1 MRKSVLLAFDLS
13 TPLGSVA
20 VGDGRDV
27 LAQRELV
34 TERRQAV
41 ELVPAIASL
50 LEEVGLTPR
59 DLAGIAVGRG
69 PGSFTGV
76 RIAAATAR
84 GMATALEIP
93 LWALSSLVAG
103 AISCG
108 NEAGERPR
116 YILFDARG
124 DRVYAACY
132 RVVSAP
138 TEGTP
143 ASDTRLEVLIEPSAM
158 TVQEVMASSVP
169 SAALFAG
176 DGATR
181 HTDVLQSA
189 GHDVLP
195 SPLGMPTAEGLLFLA
210 HSSSARPE
218 EAGSRWEPD
227 YIRGSS
233 AIPLAER

>member
-1 MRKSVLLAFDLS
+1 MRGSLLLAFDLS
-13 TPLGSVA
+13 TPSGSVA
-20 VGDGRDV
+20 IGVGPEVMAR
-27 LAQRELV
+27 RELV

-50 LEEVGLTPR
+50 LEEVGRTPR
-59 DLAGIAVGRG
+59 DLTGIVVGRG

-93 LWALSSLVAG
+93 LWALSSLAAG

-108 NEAGERPR
+108 EDAVERPR

-124 DRVYAACY
+124 DRVYAGCY
-132 RVVSAP
+132 RVVADA
-138 TEGTP
+138 EGR
-143 ASDTRLEVLIEPSAM
+143 SLQGIRIKVIVEPSAT
-158 TVQEVMASSVP
+158 TVQEVMASALP
-169 SAALFAG
+169 ASATFAG

-181 HTDVLQSA
+181 HEDFIRAA

-195 SPLGMPTAEGLLFLA
+195 SPLGMPTAAGLLVLA
-210 HSSSARPE
+210 HSTSFRPE
-218 EAGSRWEPD
+218 EVGSRWEPD

>member
-1 MRKSVLLAFDLS
+1 MSTSVLLAFDLS
-13 TPLGSVA
+13 TPSGSVA
-20 VGDGRDV
+20 LGDGRGV
-27 LAQRELV
+27 IAQRALV

-50 LEEVGLTPR
+50 LEEADLTPQ
-59 DLAGIAVGRG
+59 DLTGIVVGRG

-93 LWALSSLVAG
+93 LWALSSLAAG

-108 NEAGERPR
+108 DDSGVRPR

-132 RVVSAP
+132 RVTSTH
-138 TEGTP
+138 TEGRDVP
-143 ASDTRLEVLIEPSAM
+143 EIGVEVLVEPSAT
-158 TVQEVMASSVP
+158 TVQDVMASPLPTS
-169 SAALFAG
+169 ALFAG

-181 HTDVLQSA
+181 HADVLREA

-195 SPLGMPTAEGLLFLA
+195 SPLGTPTAEGLLLLTQSTSV
-210 HSSSARPE
+210 HPE